1 MHGWTCPGDVID
13 ACAAPGN
20 KTRLVVVVSPRMVW
34 WTKRLIMIASHLA
47 CLVGKGKT
55 VFAFDKSETRAKVRC
70 VRSPSAHGS
79 WTHLVHLDAARAVAG
94 SSNGRV

>member
-1 MHGWTCPGDVID
+1 MQDKASCFTAEALMHGWTCPGDVID

-20 KTRLVVVVSPRMVW
+20 KTRLVVVVSPRIVW

-70 VRSPSAHGS
+70 ARSPFCTRLMDSPCAP
-79 WTHLVHLDAARAVAG
+79 
-94 SSNGRV
+94 